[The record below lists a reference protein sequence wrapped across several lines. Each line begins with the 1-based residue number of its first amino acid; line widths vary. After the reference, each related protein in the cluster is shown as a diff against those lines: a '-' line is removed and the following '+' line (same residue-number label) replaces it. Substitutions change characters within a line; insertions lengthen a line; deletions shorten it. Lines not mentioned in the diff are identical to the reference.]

1 MGCYNCSNNASN
13 NCDNLIYNL
22 VTSMEPQFVKN
33 IIYDCFK

>member
-22 VTSMEPQFVKN
+22 VTSMEPQFVN